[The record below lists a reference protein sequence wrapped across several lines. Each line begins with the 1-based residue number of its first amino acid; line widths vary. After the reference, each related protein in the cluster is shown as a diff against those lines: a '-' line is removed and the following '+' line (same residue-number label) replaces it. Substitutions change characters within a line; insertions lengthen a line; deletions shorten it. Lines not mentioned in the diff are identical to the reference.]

1 MSLCTCTDNLYDEVQ
16 NIDTTNKN
24 PSDFRDTA
32 GGKNKRRGSESGV
45 SRNEKTALISSLAAS
60 SASASQK

>member
-1 MSLCTCTDNLYDEVQ
+1 MLLCTCTDNLYDKAQ

-32 GGKNKRRGSESGV
+32 GGKNK
-45 SRNEKTALISSLAAS
+45 
-60 SASASQK
+60 